1 MLCWPDPAVL
11 LPHAPHTPFLPHPA
25 LLRRSPLSCPSLL
38 QPFFHLFLFF
48 LFLLYFLVYSF
59 FLSFSLSF
67 FPYLVWFFHSFAL
80 GSFLECFF
88 SSLFLCP
95 QEPQPCQRPQHLQHP
110 QCHPCPQH
118 PHNPSVP
125 HILSV
130 PICLA
135 STAPP
140 IPSIPL
146 SPASWPCSR
155 RTWLT
160 NPPLLQPIGAV
171 SGPRGP
177 QQSLCGPEPRW
188 QGPAETPSPPPW
200 VRGHPRDTS

>member
-1 MLCWPDPAVL
+1 MLAGSGPAAPSCTPHPLPSPSCPPAVL
-11 LPHAPHTPFLPHPA
+11 ASVLPVTASALLSLVPFLPF
-25 LLRRSPLSCPSLL
+25 SSL
-38 QPFFHLFLFF
+38 FSYLFF
-48 LFLLYFLVYSF
+48 PSF
-59 FLSFSLSF
+59 FFSFIF

-88 SSLFLCP
+88 SPLFLCP
-95 QEPQPCQRPQHLQHP
+95 QEPQPCQRPQHPQHP
-110 QCHPCPQH
+110 QRPPCPQH

-125 HILSV
+125 HILSA

-171 SGPRGP
+171 SGPWGP
-177 QQSLCGPEPRW
+177 QQSLCGPEPPW

-200 VRGHPRDTS
+200 VWGHPRDTS